1 MRKIY
6 LPILALAVSLSFCAC
21 GTDDMGTGTSDGTK
35 APSTSKVTDRVTE
48 RVTDEVTVYETIPST
63 DDVSDT
69 VNDGD
74 GGGLPEIVTDAVSDI
89 RGFFGRMGNK

>member
-35 APSTSKVTDRVTE
+35 APSTSKVTE
-48 RVTDEVTVYETIPST
+48 RVTDEVTVYETMPAT
-63 DDVSDT
+63 EDASDT

>member
-21 GTDDMGTGTSDGTK
+21 GTDDMGTGTSDGTR
-35 APSTSKVTDRVTE
+35 APSTSK
-48 RVTDEVTVYETIPST
+48 VTDEVTVYETIPAT
-63 DDVSDT
+63 EDVSDT

-74 GGGLPEIVTDAVSDI
+74 NGGLPEIVTDAVSDI
-89 RGFFGRMGNK
+89 RGFFGRMTDK

>member
-35 APSTSKVTDRVTE
+35 APSTSKVTE
-48 RVTDEVTVYETIPST
+48 RVTDEVTVYETMPAT
-63 DDVSDT
+63 EDVSDT

-74 GGGLPEIVTDAVSDI
+74 NGGLPEIVTDAVSDI